1 MYQVCSR
8 ILDRENELL
17 RGVEAAQAQVR
28 DTVVRREWAGFE
40 GLLAAIN
47 RIGAELEGLEG
58 ERSALFGKIFPLA
71 PETDGETGFYRLI
84 AGLPPGER
92 RELGGKYREL
102 KMAGLRVRINND
114 NLLAYIAGIKV
125 AVSAFIESAFP
136 GRGGR
141 VYSPSGMV
149 MSQDMRCMVLNHR
162 L

>member
-1 MYQVCSR
+1 MYQICSR
-8 ILDRENELL
+8 ILDREKELL
-17 RGVEAAQAQVR
+17 KGIEAAQAQVR

-47 RIGAELEGLEG
+47 QTGTELGELEG
-58 ERSALFGKIFPLA
+58 ERKALFGKFFPLS
-71 PETDGETGFYRLI
+71 PETDDETGFYRLI
-84 AGLPPGER
+84 AGLPPEEQR
-92 RELGGKYREL
+92 DLGGKYREL

-114 NLLAYIAGIKV
+114 NLLAYITGIRA

-141 VYSPSGMV
+141 VYSPNGMV